1 MGAVSETPTLVTALR
16 PADRSVPLVD
26 HTVGELLEL
35 RAAEHPRREA
45 VVGVRHGS
53 GALERLTYAR
63 LAQEAGRVAAALNA
77 LVEPGEPVALW
88 APNVLE
94 WTVIQY
100 GAALSGVLLVAL
112 NPVLRD
118 DELDYALRHS
128 GARLL
133 LHADVS
139 RDYPMAEVAA
149 RVCAQIPG
157 IRRISLSDS
166 DLWMSAASVPTGRA
180 PHDPDTAVMLQYTSG
195 TTGRPKGVLLTHR
208 ALVNVAK
215 LTMAAGEV
223 ANGARCFNPLPLF
236 HTAGCVIGTLGPLWV
251 GGTAILC
258 ERFDAETVLQTLHDE
273 QVSVLFYVPAILHA
287 LVGQQRGFDRPAPQL
302 SVIMGGASPVP
313 AELIESAAEL
323 FGADV
328 LNLYGQTELAPVLS
342 VTRPTDSRH
351 DRLTTVGRPLP
362 QVECKVIDPGTG
374 DTVGLGAVGEIC
386 ARGYQQFVGYLH
398 DPAATAAALD
408 PDGFV
413 RTGDLGAMDGRGYLT
428 VTGRLKELIIR
439 GGENIAPAE
448 VESVIGEH
456 ELVVE
461 ATAIGLPDER
471 LGEVVAL
478 ICRVTGGDRNT
489 LRESLVDYA
498 RVRLPSYK
506 VPARWFVTDAFP
518 TTPTGKVQR
527 FALRAAVLAGQLDE
541 L

>member
-1 MGAVSETPTLVTALR
+1 MAGLTTAFR
-16 PADRSVPLVD
+16 AADRSVPLVD
-26 HTVGELLEL
+26 HTVGDLLRL
-35 RAAEHPRREA
+35 RASEHPLREA
-45 VVGVRHGS
+45 LVGVRHGS

-63 LAQEAGRVAAALNA
+63 LADEASRVAAALSA
-77 LVEPGEPVALW
+77 LAEPGEPVALW

-94 WTVIQY
+94 WTVVQY
-100 GAALSGVLLVAL
+100 GAALAGVVLVAL
-112 NPVLRD
+112 NPVLHD
-118 DELDYALRHS
+118 GELDYALRHS
-128 GARLL
+128 GARVL

-157 IRRISLSDS
+157 IRRVSLSDN
-166 DLWMSAASVPTGRA
+166 DIWMSSEPVPASRA
-180 PHDPDTAVMLQYTSG
+180 PRGPDAPVMLQYTSG

-215 LTMAAGEV
+215 LTVEAGEV
-223 ANGARCFNPLPLF
+223 APGARCFNPLPLF

-258 ERFDAETVLQTLHDE
+258 ERFGAEPALQTLRDE

-287 LVGQQRGFDRPAPQL
+287 LVGEQHGSDLPAPQL

-313 AELIESAAEL
+313 AELIEAAAEL

-342 VTRPTDSRH
+342 VTRPSDCRR

-362 QVECKVIDPGTG
+362 QVECKIINPDTCN
-374 DTVGLGAVGEIC
+374 TVGAGEIGEIC
-386 ARGYQQFVGYLH
+386 ARGYQQFVEYLH

-408 PDGFV
+408 LDGFV
-413 RTGDLGAMDGRGYLT
+413 RTGDLGAMDERGYLT

-439 GGENIAPAE
+439 GGENITPAE
-448 VESVIGEH
+448 VELVIAEH
-456 ELVVE
+456 DQVVE

-471 LGEVVAL
+471 LGEVVAFV
-478 ICRVTGGDRNT
+478 CRVTGADRDA
-489 LRESLVDYA
+489 LRQSLVDYA
-498 RVRLPSYK
+498 RERLPAYK
-506 VPARWFVTDAFP
+506 VPARWFVTDTFP

-527 FALRAAVLAGQLDE
+527 FALRTAVVAGEVDE

>member
-1 MGAVSETPTLVTALR
+1 MGAVSETPTLVTASR

-35 RAAEHPRREA
+35 RAADHPQREA

-53 GALERLTYAR
+53 GALERLTYAQ
-63 LAQEAGRVAAALNA
+63 LAEEAGRVAAALSA

-139 RDYPMAEVAA
+139 RDYPMEEVAA
-149 RVCAQIPG
+149 QVCAQIPG
-157 IRRISLSDS
+157 VRRISLSDN
-166 DLWMSAASVPTGRA
+166 DLWMSADSVSTGRA
-180 PHDPDTAVMLQYTSG
+180 PHDPDAAVMLQYTSG

-215 LTMAAGEV
+215 LTMEAGGV

-258 ERFDAETVLQTLHDE
+258 ERFGAQTALQTLHDE

-287 LVGQQRGFDRPAPQL
+287 LVGQQRVSALPAARL

-313 AELIESAAEL
+313 AELIEAAADL
-323 FGADV
+323 FGANV
-328 LNLYGQTELAPVLS
+328 LNLYGQTELAPVLT
-342 VTRPTDSRH
+342 VTRPTDSH
-351 DRLTTVGRPLP
+351 GDRLTTVGQPLP
-362 QVECKVIDPGTG
+362 QVECKVIDPDTG
-374 DTVGLGAVGEIC
+374 DTVGTGEVGEIC
-386 ARGYQQFVGYLH
+386 ARGYQQFVQYLH

-408 PDGFV
+408 SEGFV
-413 RTGDLGAMDGRGYLT
+413 RTGDLGAMDERGYLT

-448 VESVIGEH
+448 VESVIAEH
-456 ELVVE
+456 EQVVE

-471 LGEVVAL
+471 LGEVVGL
-478 ICRVTGGDRNT
+478 VCRVTGSERDALRQSLLDHARN
-489 LRESLVDYA
+489 
-498 RVRLPSYK
+498 RLPSYK
-506 VPARWFVTDAFP
+506 IPARWFVTEAFP

-527 FALRAAVLAGQLDE
+527 FALRAAALADELDE